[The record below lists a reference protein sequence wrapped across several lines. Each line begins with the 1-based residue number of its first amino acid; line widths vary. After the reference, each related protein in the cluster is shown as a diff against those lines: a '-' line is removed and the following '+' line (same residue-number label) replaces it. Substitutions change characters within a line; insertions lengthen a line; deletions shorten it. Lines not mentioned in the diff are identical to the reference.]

1 MKRILIIFLAC
12 TVLCSALF
20 ASGCAKPEDFLRV
33 VDGYIVM
40 DETDGLAL
48 MGAENTFIKDNV
60 FIVPQEINGNPVVSI
75 GYRKMMWWPTDEWDA
90 VLRFRE
96 NDEIKKI
103 VINHDIRIHHYALD
117 ELRFLYE
124 IEVNSSLSGSK
135 GVSTFGA
142 YNVLGLYAN
151 TESTDDLN
159 TWLHDARKLRTLRL
173 QVEQLNRLMLK
184 SSDNFIAYFADGA
197 KSISDTFSRYKKL
210 SVFVV
215 PETVTEIA
223 SRAFENCS
231 LDLYLRTTE
240 ADCSESVKSAL
251 PADCNIVWGFKDE
264 IIIFDALNE
273 NGIIFE
279 ETNKNYQVVAK
290 GEKLQCP
297 DAPIK
302 DGCVF
307 DGWYSDY
314 IYSKKWDFEKDT
326 VDDSMTLVAKWI

>member
-1 MKRILIIFLAC
+1 MKKILIIFLAC

-48 MGAENTFIKDNV
+48 MGAENTLIKDNV
-60 FIVPQEINGNPVVSI
+60 FVVPQEIEGNPVVSI
-75 GYRKMMWWPTDEWDA
+75 GYRQKTWVPTEDIFA
-90 VLRFRE
+90 VLRFQE
-96 NDEIKKI
+96 NDNIKKI
-103 VINHDIRIHHYALD
+103 VVNHDIRIHPYALTY
-117 ELRFLYE
+117 LKFLYE
-124 IEVNSSLSGSK
+124 IEVTSMLSKSKYVSVFGSYYIRSLSI
-135 GVSTFGA
+135 
-142 YNVLGLYAN
+142 NVETTDELNAWLY
-151 TESTDDLN
+151 
-159 TWLHDARKLRTLRL
+159 DADELRTLRL
-173 QVEQLNRLMLK
+173 QAEQLNRLMLDYPEK
-184 SSDNFIAYFADGA
+184 LIAYFADGA

-240 ADCSESVKSAL
+240 EDCSESVKSAL

-314 IYSKKWDFEKDT
+314 TYSKKWDFEKDT
-326 VDDSMTLVAKWI
+326 VNDSMTLVAKWI